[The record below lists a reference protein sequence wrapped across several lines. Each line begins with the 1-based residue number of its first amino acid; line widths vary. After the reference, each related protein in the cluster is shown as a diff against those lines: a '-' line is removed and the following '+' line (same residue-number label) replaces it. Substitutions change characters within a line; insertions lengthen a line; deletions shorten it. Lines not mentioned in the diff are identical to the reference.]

1 MQLHPLPT
9 SSPSRRLR
17 TVFLAW
23 THNKSE
29 TFATVV
35 AAMSKARSI
44 SPLHLL
50 LQQPSPGSL
59 ARKSASHP
67 CHGRIDMAD
76 ASDVHWYDQSWNDM
90 DFTKF
95 FVSSTSCT
103 PHLCQGII
111 CIIYHRINR
120 KEVSFLGSSLGPP
133 GFRIVAR
140 TGSANIRTWSQHRIV
155 RQRVS
160 PQNMP
165 RCIIHMSTQP
175 ITSRLDHQKS
185 TNKKRKRE
193 AISNKQSQM
202 LLAV

>member
-1 MQLHPLPT
+1 
-9 SSPSRRLR
+9 
-17 TVFLAW
+17 
-23 THNKSE
+23 
-29 TFATVV
+29 
-35 AAMSKARSI
+35 
-44 SPLHLL
+44 
-50 LQQPSPGSL
+50 
-59 ARKSASHP
+59 
-67 CHGRIDMAD
+67 
-76 ASDVHWYDQSWNDM
+76 M

-103 PHLCQGII
+103 PHPCQGII

-120 KEVSFLGSSLGPP
+120 KEVSFLRSSLGPP

-185 TNKKRKRE
+185 ANKKRKRE
-193 AISNKQSQM
+193 AISDALGSLINQNIHPLYTQDWCDKTQKTTRPSEM
-202 LLAV
+202 FK

>member
-1 MQLHPLPT
+1 MTTSSLQRATNKLQSLQQLKHRLRSSLHHMKIMYTQNSKLLGTTSAESVQNMQLHPLPT

-76 ASDVHWYDQSWNDM
+76 ASDVH
-90 DFTKF
+90 
-95 FVSSTSCT
+95 
-103 PHLCQGII
+103 
-111 CIIYHRINR
+111 
-120 KEVSFLGSSLGPP
+120 
-133 GFRIVAR
+133 
-140 TGSANIRTWSQHRIV
+140 
-155 RQRVS
+155 
-160 PQNMP
+160 
-165 RCIIHMSTQP
+165 
-175 ITSRLDHQKS
+175 
-185 TNKKRKRE
+185 
-193 AISNKQSQM
+193 
-202 LLAV
+202 